1 MNIKQAKQEI
11 KNTVRAYLMKEG
23 DGAYRIPVVRQ
34 RPILLMGPPGIGKTQ
49 IMEQIAREC
58 DFDSYQDCFWDAI
71 KSDITYE
78 DSFLYVKDSIS
89 ILQDNEKLHTKLE
102 FVDRQKYTND
112 SYDVTF
118 NLTIYNDEE
127 HIELENQ
134 IMTMRRDKGK
144 WVICP

>member
-1 MNIKQAKQEI
+1 MSKEI
-11 KNTVRAYLMKEG
+11 TYGKILGIIFCVLAAACTVVLLFVNAYFGGQMKLVDKFYTALER
-23 DGAYRIPVVRQ
+23 D
-34 RPILLMGPPGIGKTQ
+34 
-49 IMEQIAREC
+49 
-58 DFDSYQDCFWDAI
+58 DFESYKECFWNEI
-71 KSDITYE
+71 SDYITYE

-89 ILQDNEKLHTKLE
+89 VLRDNESFHIKAE
-102 FVDRQKYTND
+102 FVDRQLYTDD

-134 IMTMRRDKGK
+134 SMSMRRDKGK

>member
-1 MNIKQAKQEI
+1 MSKKMTFGKLAGIIFCILAAAC
-11 KNTVRAYLMKEG
+11 TVVLLCVNVYFGGQMKLIDKVYTALER
-23 DGAYRIPVVRQ
+23 D
-34 RPILLMGPPGIGKTQ
+34 
-49 IMEQIAREC
+49 
-58 DFDSYQDCFWDAI
+58 DFDSYKECFWDEI
-71 KSDITYE
+71 KNYITYE

-127 HIELENQ
+127 HVELENQ

>member
-1 MNIKQAKQEI
+1 MSKEI
-11 KNTVRAYLMKEG
+11 TYGKILGIIFCVLAAACTVVLLFVNAHFGGQMKLVDKFYTALER
-23 DGAYRIPVVRQ
+23 D
-34 RPILLMGPPGIGKTQ
+34 
-49 IMEQIAREC
+49 
-58 DFDSYQDCFWDAI
+58 DFESYKECFWNEI
-71 KSDITYE
+71 SDYITYE

-89 ILQDNEKLHTKLE
+89 VLRDNESFHIKAE
-102 FVDRQKYTND
+102 FVDRQLYTDD

-134 IMTMRRDKGK
+134 SMSMRRDKGK

>member
-1 MNIKQAKQEI
+1 MSKIL
-11 KNTVRAYLMKEG
+11 TVGKLLGIVFCILAAACTVVLLCVNAYFGGQMKLADKLYTALER
-23 DGAYRIPVVRQ
+23 D
-34 RPILLMGPPGIGKTQ
+34 
-49 IMEQIAREC
+49 